1 MTRQTALQA
10 SIAVLIG
17 VAALGT
23 TGCRRGGGIVTER
36 QMAHYEE
43 NLVRVAAR
51 DTGCHA
57 SQLQPSRLSADPA
70 VYTVT
75 GCAQPVEY
83 WLQCGRR
90 RRCSWR
96 NVATL
101 NESAAAQLQC
111 PPAAIQ
117 QQPSQAPNVRF
128 ANGCGRMQ
136 PYTIACN
143 GQACG
148 WAPSG
153 PPQGGAA
160 PQVVQPQVAA
170 VAPPAP
176 PAQPPSA
183 VLQTQVQQ
191 QREAILSCVDSP
203 SLTLRLRWTADGQVI
218 LQMPQELLGTAAEGC
233 LQALLGGMRVVAQA
247 DGEVVVPLQ

>member
-1 MTRQTALQA
+1 MTRQTALKA
-10 SIAVLIG
+10 CIAVLIG
-17 VAALGT
+17 AAALGT
-23 TGCRRGGGIVTER
+23 MGCRRGAGIVTDR
-36 QMAHYEE
+36 QMARYEE
-43 NLVRVAAR
+43 QLVRVAAR
-51 DTGCHA
+51 DTGCHH
-57 SQLQPSRLSADPA
+57 SQLSPSRLAGDPA

-83 WLQCGRR
+83 WLQCSR
-90 RRCSWR
+90 RRCTWR
-96 NVATL
+96 NLPTL

-111 PPAAIQ
+111 APASIQ

-153 PPQGGAA
+153 PAQGGPA
-160 PQVVQPQVAA
+160 PQVAQPQVAA

-176 PAQPPSA
+176 PPQPPSA

-247 DGEVVVPLQ
+247 DGEVVVPLR

>member
-1 MTRQTALQA
+1 MTRQTALKA
-10 SIAVLIG
+10 CIAALIG
-17 VAALGT
+17 VAALGM
-23 TGCRRGGGIVTER
+23 TGCRRGGGVVSER
-36 QMAHYEE
+36 QMARYQE

-51 DTGCHA
+51 DTGCQA
-57 SQLQPSRLSADPA
+57 AQLAPSQLAVDPP

-83 WLQCGRR
+83 WLQCSRR

-101 NESAAAQLQC
+101 NDSAAAALQC
-111 PPAAIQ
+111 PPNAIQ

-136 PYTIACN
+136 PFTIACN
-143 GQACG
+143 GTACG
-148 WAPSG
+148 WSPSG
-153 PPQGGAA
+153 PPQGAGA
-160 PQVVQPQVAA
+160 PPQPQVAA
-170 VAPPAP
+170 VAPAAP
-176 PAQPPSA
+176 PPQPPST